1 MKIKVA
7 HTGPLGVNTYVAWDE
22 ETKKGFIVD
31 LGGFNDTIAGAIKED
46 DIEIEYIILTHGHC
60 DHIMGVP
67 DAVEALGCKVVAA
80 KDELPML
87 SDRKLN
93 MSTDFGKT
101 TEITPDILVEEGDTL
116 KVGNIE
122 LKFIMTPG
130 HSVGGMC
137 ILVDDICF
145 SGDTLFQG
153 SVGRTDFVG
162 GDQATLVKSIREKLF
177 TLDDNTYVLPGHMGT
192 TTIAF
197 EKENNPFV

>member
-7 HTGPLGVNTYVAWDE
+7 HTGPLGVNSYVTWDE

-31 LGGFNDTIAGAIKED
+31 LGGFNDTIANAIKED
-46 DIEIEYIILTHGHC
+46 EIDIEYIILTHGHC

-67 DAVEALGCKVVAA
+67 DAVEKLGCKVVAA
-80 KDELPML
+80 KAELPML

-101 TEITPDILVEEGDTL
+101 VEITPDILVEEGDTL

-130 HSVGGMC
+130 HSPGGMC
-137 ILVDDICF
+137 ILMDDICF

-177 TLDDNTYVLPGHMGT
+177 ILDNETYVLPGHMGT

>member
-7 HTGPLGVNTYVAWDE
+7 HTGPLGVNTYIAWDDNN
-22 ETKKGFIVD
+22 KGFIVD
-31 LGGFNDTIAGAIKED
+31 LGGFTEGLAAEIAKD
-46 DIEIEYIILTHGHC
+46 DIHIEYIILTHGHC
-60 DHIMGVP
+60 DHIMGVE
-67 DAVEALGCKVVAA
+67 EAKAYYNCKVVAA

-101 TEITPDILVEEGDTL
+101 VEITPDILVEDGDTL
-116 KVGNIE
+116 QIGDME

-137 ILVDDICF
+137 ILVDDILF

-162 GDQATLVKSIREKLF
+162 GDMDVLRKSIHEKLF
-177 TLDDNTYVLPGHMGT
+177 VLPEDTYVLPGHMGT
-192 TTIAF
+192 STIGF